1 MIETT
6 LMMTTSIA
14 IVAVFLLLRNG
25 LKFLVNAACGGI
37 ILFFVWYFNLAPI
50 DNLSIAQIIVCAIG
64 GLLGVALL
72 IILAFFGIVI

>member
-6 LMMTTSIA
+6 LMMTASIA
-14 IVAVFLLLRNG
+14 IVTVFLLLRNG
-25 LKFLVNAACGGI
+25 LKFLANAVCGGI
-37 ILFFVWYFNLAPI
+37 ILFFVWHFNLAPI
-50 DNLSIAQIIVCAIG
+50 DNLSVAQIIVCAIG